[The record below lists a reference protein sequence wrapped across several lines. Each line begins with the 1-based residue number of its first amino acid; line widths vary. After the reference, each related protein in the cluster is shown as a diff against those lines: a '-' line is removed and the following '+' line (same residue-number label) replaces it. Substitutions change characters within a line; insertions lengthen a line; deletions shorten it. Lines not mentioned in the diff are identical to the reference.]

1 MSGILPTSVFFSGQ
15 RHRRNFYGLENGL
28 NFAETK
34 KDVHLVRAG
43 GTGRKDKTG
52 KAHGR
57 KQVKEKAL
65 CVRDCRE
72 KPAT

>member
-1 MSGILPTSVFFSGQ
+1 MSGSLPTSVFFSGQ

-52 KAHGR
+52 KAARTETGKR
-57 KQVKEKAL
+57 KSF
-65 CVRDCRE
+65 VR
-72 KPAT
+72 